1 MTKDMIRSATHSS
14 PQPDFEKADSDSV
27 PSNHDTAHEKAK
39 PHGLELSKE
48 TAAPSSVSFTDGG
61 IGWLVVFGV
70 FMIQF
75 CCFGFNFS
83 WGVYQEFYL
92 REKIFGGATM
102 SEVSWVGSI
111 GASSMFLT
119 GPIQS
124 SMVRRFGLRPV
135 IAVGIV
141 ISGCGVILASFAAAL
156 WQVYLTQG
164 VLFGLGSGMSIFSS
178 IAVPVQWFDK
188 KRGLASGICVAGS
201 GIGGASLAPLN
212 RYLISR
218 VGYQWALRIMGI
230 SFIVIVF
237 SILGCIRTRIPMGA
251 RGGPVF
257 DFSLFRERGFTTMYF
272 MGVLFTF
279 GYLTPV
285 YLLPSFVADL
295 GLDPKT
301 GATLVGIFSGVNGV
315 SRVVL
320 GMAADK
326 YGRLNVLFLC
336 TLMGGVSC
344 YIFWLNTHGLAM
356 AIVFVVVYGI
366 NGGGFVSLFPVVAA
380 EVIGVERLTAAV
392 GLLYSGNLFG
402 KVFWLFIIGLL
413 QHYLCDA
420 VL

>member
-1 MTKDMIRSATHSS
+1 MATNDQSGSVVHRP
-14 PQPDFEKADSDSV
+14 PQLDFEKADSDSL
-27 PSNHDTAHEKAK
+27 PNKHDAVHEKALS
-39 PHGLELSKE
+39 PDLELSKE
-48 TAAPSSVSFTDGG
+48 TASPLSLSFPDGG
-61 IGWLVVFGV
+61 FGWLVVFGA
-70 FMIQF
+70 FAIQF

-92 REKIFGGATM
+92 REKIFEGATM
-102 SEVSWVGSI
+102 SQVSWVGGI
-111 GASSMFLT
+111 GASSVFLT
-119 GPIQS
+119 GPFQS

-141 ISGCGVILASFAAAL
+141 ISGCGIILASFATAL

-164 VLFGLGSGMSIFSS
+164 VLFGLGAGMSIFTS
-178 IAVPVQWFDK
+178 IAIPVQWFDK

-237 SILGCIRTRIPMGA
+237 SVLGCIRTRIPMGN

-257 DFSLFRERGFTTMYF
+257 DFSLFRDRGFTTMYF
-272 MGVLFTF
+272 MGVLVTF

-285 YLLPSFVADL
+285 FLLPSFVADL

-301 GATLVGIFSGVNGV
+301 GATLVGIFSGVNAA
-315 SRVVL
+315 SRIIL
-320 GMAADK
+320 GIAADR

-336 TLMGGVSC
+336 TTMGGLAC
-344 YIFWLNTHGLAM
+344 YILWLNTQGLAM
-356 AIVFVVVYGI
+356 AIVFVIVYGV

-380 EVIGVERLTAAV
+380 EIIGVERLTAAV

-402 KVFWLFIIGLL
+402 NVPGCPWKPPLTL
-413 QHYLCDA
+413 
-420 VL
+420 